1 MPLGLSDRRYTEG
14 MRPQAQGWYHDPYE
28 LHEDRYFSCGWPT
41 KLVRDCG
48 IEAYDLPPD
57 LPLPEGDLIPVLP
70 HGNATLTEPDPRRAD
85 KPAETADRSMA
96 RAIFDYFDTLPGG
109 GL

>member
-1 MPLGLSDRRYTEG
+1 
-14 MRPQAQGWYHDPYE
+14 MRPQAQGWYRDPFGT
-28 LHEDRYFSCGWPT
+28 HEDRYFSCGWPT

-57 LPLPEGDLIPVLP
+57 LPLPEGDLTPVP
-70 HGNATLTEPDPRRAD
+70 PSGKVMAARSDIQRAD
-85 KPAETADRSMA
+85 PPADLAERMG
-96 RAIFDYFDTLPGG
+96 RAVFDYFDKLSG